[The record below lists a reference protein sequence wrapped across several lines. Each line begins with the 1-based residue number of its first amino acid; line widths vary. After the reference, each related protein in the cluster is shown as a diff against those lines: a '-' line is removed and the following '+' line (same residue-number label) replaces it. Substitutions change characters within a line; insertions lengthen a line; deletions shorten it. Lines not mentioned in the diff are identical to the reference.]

1 MGTGGRV
8 TRPRF
13 FKSLAEWR
21 TWLRKN
27 HASKTEIVL
36 GMYKSGASRKGLT
49 RQEMVDGALAY
60 GWIDG
65 HLRSLGAE
73 AYQIRLSPRRKGSN
87 WSAVNVKRVGELIE
101 KGEMEEPGLAAF
113 RNRGPANADGYSL
126 KVGTARFTPAQV
138 KQLRAV
144 PKAHAFFRERP
155 PGYRNRAIFWVN
167 AAKQEATRARR
178 MKTLIEDSAAGK
190 RLKHLVSP
198 VAEHKRKKA
207 VAG

>member
-1 MGTGGRV
+1 MGGRV
-8 TRPRF
+8 SRTRF

-21 TWLRKN
+21 TWLQKN
-27 HASKTEIVL
+27 HASKTEIIL
-36 GMYKSGASRKGLT
+36 GIYKNGASKKGLT

-73 AYQIRLSPRRKGSN
+73 AYQIRLTPRRKGSN

-101 KGEMEEPGLAAF
+101 KGEMEEPGLAVF
-113 RNRGPANADGYSL
+113 RTRGSANAHGYSL
-126 KVGTARFTPAQV
+126 KLGTARFTPAQV

-144 PKAHAFFRERP
+144 PKAHVFFREQP

-178 MKTLIEDSAAGK
+178 MEALIKDSAAGK

-198 VAEHKRKKA
+198 VADHKRKKMA
-207 VAG
+207 AG